1 MPFLARHL
9 FFIVFLCVRV
19 VCARGAFRGRNK
31 YDVFH
36 QGTKSRW
43 CTVQEGGA
51 LAAAAAADELQ
62 EEEATKK
69 KKKEMRKKGVTFGGK
84 ALLFFPS

>member
-1 MPFLARHL
+1 VPFEEGINTMS
-9 FFIVFLCVRV
+9 FIRV
-19 VCARGAFRGRNK
+19 QRA
-31 YDVFH
+31 
-36 QGTKSRW
+36 
-43 CTVQEGGA
+43 GGVPCMKEEP

-62 EEEATKK
+62 EEEATK

>member
-1 MPFLARHL
+1 MSVL
-9 FFIVFLCVRV
+9 
-19 VCARGAFRGRNK
+19 CARAVPFEEGITTMSFIR
-31 YDVFH
+31 
-36 QGTKSRW
+36 
-43 CTVQEGGA
+43 VQRAGGVPCRKEEP

-62 EEEATKK
+62 EEEATK

>member
-1 MPFLARHL
+1 VPFEEGINTMS
-9 FFIVFLCVRV
+9 FIRV
-19 VCARGAFRGRNK
+19 QRA
-31 YDVFH
+31 
-36 QGTKSRW
+36 
-43 CTVQEGGA
+43 GGVPCRKEEP

-62 EEEATKK
+62 EEEATK

>member
-1 MPFLARHL
+1 VPFEEGITTMS
-9 FFIVFLCVRV
+9 FIRV
-19 VCARGAFRGRNK
+19 QRA
-31 YDVFH
+31 
-36 QGTKSRW
+36 
-43 CTVQEGGA
+43 GGVPCRKEEP

-62 EEEATKK
+62 EEEATK

>member
-1 MPFLARHL
+1 VSVL
-9 FFIVFLCVRV
+9 
-19 VCARGAFRGRNK
+19 CARAVPFEEGINTMSFIR
-31 YDVFH
+31 
-36 QGTKSRW
+36 
-43 CTVQEGGA
+43 VQRAGGVPCRKEEP

-62 EEEATKK
+62 EEEATK